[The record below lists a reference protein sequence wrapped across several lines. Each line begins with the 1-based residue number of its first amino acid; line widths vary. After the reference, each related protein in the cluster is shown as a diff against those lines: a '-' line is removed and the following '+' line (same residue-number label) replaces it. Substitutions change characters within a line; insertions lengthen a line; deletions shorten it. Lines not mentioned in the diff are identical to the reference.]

1 MQRSHWRKHKRQFTV
16 IGLLLALIT
25 VALQFLNA
33 PCIVK
38 PSASSADGFAIS
50 EALFL
55 HDKLARHPAFAD
67 SSTPIY
73 RIENTSWSSVPN
85 LTIDILSI
93 GSLSRP
99 DLLQAQR
106 ETMGRYVRSF
116 TGVTEADD
124 HSEPQCSISRH
135 DAKAIAEHCQFNRH
149 HVPKL
154 SPKDREPFSELY
166 FWRRMY
172 ADWNTFLSKR
182 DNPGGWLCAQK
193 RANDGLQIVLQQM
206 MQTTLPDYL
215 LLVDDD
221 TFVDMPQLTHYLQ
234 TIHLNSSEPL
244 VMAGC
249 LMRSLTSFTIPFGGF
264 GTVLS
269 KGSLM
274 RLLTPISCAN
284 VSSLAPSDDDF
295 IQNACYRLEQNPYGE
310 RQYFEERMALKD
322 LMHAYVSTHRFADHA
337 SWTEESSFCVHSDW
351 VWGYF
356 FNYYNVG
363 NAMDD
368 PKYPQAHNR
377 FTSYRLSETH
387 SVKGPLNVQHRLG
400 VEGECRYK
408 TSCPPNAH
416 FCHYVTAEQIRQEG
430 QRVFDEPK
438 WVAQVSQ
445 QQPIAVY
452 VYPCW
457 DMASGDGL
465 THFLYEGIQAS
476 SQLVLTQDHFAAP
489 VWIVDVRRAGLT
501 SGSYCHR
508 FVNLVKSARD
518 RKRIVIFVYWDDEP
532 IDHFYDCYR
541 ATRLLD
547 STTIFRYKKSMVQG
561 RQWNETM
568 QFVDPGSAMKY
579 GNWREHSGG
588 PVRHIGGGVR
598 SETVAGLKS
607 ILQGASIWEVE
618 RPVDVSHFWPVP
630 GDSGRSKMFPLKQS
644 LIRVTRQRL
653 PRIFFSFWTSH
664 VRNDRLRDAVSRVI
678 HEKLSPTHEVFVG
691 LAGHFQPAA
700 RYSAQSDYLRKLA
713 ESKIVVVS
721 QKDNLEDQNSLM
733 EALVSGAMVMT
744 DPMLTLPNELE
755 HNVSVV
761 VYHSLDDLVTKVQY
775 YLEHEDERVA
785 IAKTGYDIAMNQY
798 RSWQLVE
805 RMVFEVRDVLFK

>member
-1 MQRSHWRKHKRQFTV
+1 M
-16 IGLLLALIT
+16 LIAG
-25 VALQFLNA
+25 ALQFLNA

-38 PSASSADGFAIS
+38 QSASSADGFAIS

-55 HDKLARHPAFAD
+55 HDKLARHPSFAD
-67 SSTPIY
+67 SNTPIY
-73 RIENTSWSSVPN
+73 QIENTSWLSLPN

-93 GSLSRP
+93 GSLLRP
-99 DLLQAQR
+99 NLLQAQR
-106 ETMGRYVRSF
+106 ETMGHYARSF

-124 HSEPQCSISRH
+124 HSEPNCFIKQQ
-135 DAKAIAEHCQFNRH
+135 DAKEIAERCQFNRH
-149 HVPKL
+149 NVPKL
-154 SPKDREPFSELY
+154 TPKDQEPFSELY
-166 FWRRMY
+166 FWRRMF

-206 MQTTLPDYL
+206 IQTTLPDYL

-234 TIHLNSSEPL
+234 TMYPDPSEPL

-249 LMRSLTSFTIPFGGF
+249 LIRSITSFTIPFGGF
-264 GTVLS
+264 GTVIS
-269 KGSLM
+269 KGSLT
-274 RLLTPISCAN
+274 RLLTPISCVN
-284 VSSLAPSDDDF
+284 VTALAPNEDDF
-295 IQNACYRLEQNPYGE
+295 IQNACYRLQQNLYGE
-310 RQYFEERMALKD
+310 RQYFQEQMSLKD
-322 LMHAYVSTHRFADHA
+322 LMHAYVSTHRYADYA

-356 FNYYNVG
+356 FNYYNIG
-363 NAMDD
+363 NAQDD

-377 FTSYRLSETH
+377 FTSYRLSEQH
-387 SVKGPLNVQHRLG
+387 SMKGALSLQHRSE
-400 VEGECRYK
+400 VEGECYYK

-430 QRVFDEPK
+430 QRVFKEPK

-445 QQPIAVY
+445 QQPIAVF

-457 DMASGDGL
+457 DIVSGDGL
-465 THFLYEGIQAS
+465 THFLYDGIQAS
-476 SQLVLTQDHFAAP
+476 SQLVLTQDHSAAP
-489 VWIVDVRRAGLT
+489 VWIVDVRRAGLS
-501 SGSYCHR
+501 SGTFCNR

-518 RKRIVIFVYWDDEP
+518 RNRIVLFVYWDDEP
-532 IDHFYDCYR
+532 IEHFYDCYR

-568 QFVDPGSAMKY
+568 QFIDPGSAMKY

-588 PVRHIGGGVR
+588 PVRHIWGGVR
-598 SETVAGLKS
+598 SDIVDGLKS
-607 ILQGASIWEVE
+607 TLQGANIWEIE
-618 RPVDVSHFWPVP
+618 RPLDVSHFWPLP
-630 GDSGRSKMFPLKQS
+630 GDNQRSKMSQLRQS
-644 LIRVTRQRL
+644 LVRVTHFRL
-653 PRIFFSFWTSH
+653 STILSPFWTSH
-664 VRNDRLRDAVSRVI
+664 VRNDKLRDAVSRVI
-678 HEKLSPTHEVFVG
+678 HDKLSQTHEVF
-691 LAGHFQPAA
+691 AGSAGQADA
-700 RYSAQSDYLRKLA
+700 TDLYSAQSAYLRKLA

-744 DPMLTLPNELE
+744 DPMLTLPNELQD
-755 HNVSVV
+755 NVSIV
-761 VYHSLDDLVTKVQY
+761 VYHSLDELVTKVQY

-785 IAKTGYDIAMNQY
+785 IAKTGYDVAMNHY

-805 RMVFEVRDVLFK
+805 RMVSEVRDELFK